1 MTTAGRGA
9 WPGTGV
15 QREGDGEL
23 ARCRVKGLQGPVA
36 VVTAK
41 NYNPQTRTHTHT
53 HRFAYV
59 YRASMSQSVHRGE
72 GSSVSCETEV
82 WQADW

>member
-23 ARCRVKGLQGPVA
+23 ACCRVKGLQGPVA
-36 VVTAK
+36 VVPAK

-53 HRFAYV
+53 DLHMCIE
-59 YRASMSQSVHRGE
+59 RA
-72 GSSVSCETEV
+72 
-82 WQADW
+82 